1 MHVICKAVKLCTNLL
16 RQNPLFATLNSTK
29 PHFLFRLLKK
39 LVYCQHV
46 QRIMSIYSFCLCS
59 IVQVSLLW
67 MTCTIPPILQYIF
80 TVKYIFTA
88 QNIHFTKLFKKFE
101 LKVISEIWNLLN
113 WINLRKNRLLARVSS
128 SAYLLNFIIF
138 FLQCGLITK
147 TKEVIF

>member
-29 PHFLFRLLKK
+29 PHFLFK
-39 LVYCQHV
+39 LYKNSYSANTCKIYIEYLQFLF
-46 QRIMSIYSFCLCS
+46 MFYSIGFI
-59 IVQVSLLW
+59 IVDDLRYTTNTTV
-67 MTCTIPPILQYIF
+67 F

-101 LKVISEIWNLLN
+101 LKGISEIRNLLN

-128 SAYLLNFIIF
+128 SAYLLNFKIF
-138 FLQCGLITK
+138 FLQCGLSTK